1 MRFNIRSSG
10 LIDDFQNKIFH
21 ILGCGAIGS
30 SAAIT
35 LARMG
40 ANNFV
45 LYDMDKVNIENIGIS
60 QYNISDIGKKK
71 TKALKDAILHIN
83 TEVDI
88 QQCDHKFSKFPK
100 QLDNSDIV
108 ILGFDSMEARKEA
121 ATEATNR
128 SNRPFLLIDGRMGA
142 EEYQQYV
149 LVNPRLKDYLKY
161 WYSDDEADDD
171 PCNAKGTSYCS
182 NMAGSFITNAVKK
195 VLNEEGYSE
204 EFFFKFH
211 NYVFG
216 KSAITN

>member
-10 LIDDFQNKIFH
+10 LIDDFNDKIFH

-40 ANNFV
+40 ANSFV

-60 QYNISDIGKKK
+60 QFNISDIGKTKV
-71 TKALKDAILHIN
+71 KALSEAIRNIN
-83 TEVDI
+83 GGTEI
-88 QQCDHKFSKFPK
+88 QQYNGMFEEFPK
-100 QLDNSDIV
+100 PLDNNDIV
-108 ILGFDSMEARKEA
+108 ILGFDSMEARKDA
-121 ATEATNR
+121 ATQATKRLNK
-128 SNRPFLLIDGRMGA
+128 PFLLIDGRMGA

-149 LVNPRLKDYLKY
+149 LTNPRLKDYMKY
-161 WYSDDEADDD
+161 WYSDDEAESD

-195 VLNEEGYSE
+195 VLNGEGYSE
-204 EFFFKFH
+204 EFFFKFP
-211 NYVFG
+211 NYILG
-216 KSAITN
+216 KSAITD